1 MLNKYVKI
9 NGERVPNPIDYS
21 ESFSKVSNTFQSEA
35 GDDLAIDVRAGK
47 YSGSLKF
54 QVSSRW
60 KNKMLG
66 YAKMQSVKLQID
78 EAEYTVRIESIDCD
92 RNIAR
97 THKGIGRYLS
107 ARKSYKARRR

>member
-21 ESFSKVSNTFQSEA
+21 ESFIKVSNEFQSEA

-54 QVSSRW
+54 QLSSRW
-60 KNKMLG
+60 KNKLLG

-78 EAEYTVRIESIDCD
+78 EAEYTVRVKSIDCD
-92 RNIAR
+92 LEKNSEYSQN
-97 THKGIGRYLS
+97 TQGYWTVSFS
-107 ARKSYKARRR
+107 AEEL

>member
-9 NGERVPNPIDYS
+9 NDERIPNPVEYS

-47 YSGSLKF
+47 YSGSFRF
-54 QVSSRW
+54 QVSSKW
-60 KNKMLG
+60 KSKFLA

-78 EAEYTVRIESIDCD
+78 DVEYTVRIETIDFSLEK
-92 RNIAR
+92 NSEYNQN
-97 THKGIGRYLS
+97 TKGYWTVSFVAGEL
-107 ARKSYKARRR
+107 

>member
-21 ESFSKVSNTFQSEA
+21 EGFSKVSNEFQSEA

-60 KNKMLG
+60 KNKLLV
-66 YAKMQSVKLQID
+66 YAKMQSVKYTGITRGD
-78 EAEYTVRIESIDCD
+78 PRPSPRPNSPPEAMAI
-92 RNIAR
+92 
-97 THKGIGRYLS
+97 S
-107 ARKSYKARRR
+107 ACTIW

>member
-21 ESFSKVSNTFQSEA
+21 ESFSKVSIIFESDA
-35 GDDLAIDVRAGK
+35 GVDLAIDVRAGN

-92 RNIAR
+92 LEKNSEYSQNTQGYWTVSFGAEE
-97 THKGIGRYLS
+97 L
-107 ARKSYKARRR
+107 

>member
-21 ESFSKVSNTFQSEA
+21 ESFSKVSHTFQSEA

-47 YSGSLKF
+47 YSGSLK
-54 QVSSRW
+54 
-60 KNKMLG
+60 
-66 YAKMQSVKLQID
+66 MQSVKLQID

-92 RNIAR
+92 LEKNSEYSQNTQGYWTVSFGAEE
-97 THKGIGRYLS
+97 L
-107 ARKSYKARRR
+107 

>member
-9 NGERVPNPIDYS
+9 NDERIPNPIDYS
-21 ESFSKVSNTFQSEA
+21 ESFSKVSNEFRSEA

-60 KNKMLG
+60 KNKLLG
-66 YAKMQSVKLQID
+66 YAKMHSVKLQID
-78 EAEYTVRIESIDCD
+78 EVEYTVRVKSIDC
-92 RNIAR
+92 NLEKNSEYSQN
-97 THKGIGRYLS
+97 TQGYWTVSFS
-107 ARKSYKARRR
+107 AEEL